1 MKKVTHMLDLR
12 KVIHDQNPELL
23 KKLEGYKLNFL
34 EWLLKMDD
42 LNAIYMKNQDYKGV
56 EFAQKVLDDFGVKVE
71 TRGLENI
78 DRSQRYIFAS
88 NHPSA
93 GIDGMAFIV
102 AMEEVTDNFKVIVKD
117 VLGIIKNLDPVFAYV
132 NTYRNQKAD
141 YITKLDE
148 LYKSKAQVCI
158 LPSGACSRKID
169 GKIRDLDWKGHFV
182 KKAVAYERDVIPV
195 HISGKNP
202 EYFYLASKFRN
213 MIGMKYNAEELLLAR
228 ALLAQKPETLTVT
241 FGKPI
246 SYKTFDRSK
255 SFNKWAQYVKEKV
268 YESVEN

>member
-1 MKKVTHMLDLR
+1 MLDLR

-23 KKLEGYKLNFL
+23 KKLDGYKLKFL
-34 EWLLKMDD
+34 EWLLKIDD
-42 LNAIYMKNQDYKGV
+42 LNGLITRNKEYVGV
-56 EFAQKVLDDFGVKVE
+56 DFAQKALDEFGVKVE

-78 DRSQRYIFAS
+78 DKSKRYIFAS

-93 GIDGMAFIV
+93 GIDGLAFMV
-102 AMEEVTDNFKVIVKD
+102 AMQEITDDFKVIVKD
-117 VLGIIKNLDPVFAYV
+117 VLCIVENLQPVFAPV

-141 YITKLDE
+141 YITNLEK
-148 LYKSKAQVCI
+148 LYKSNAQVCI
-158 LPSGACSRKID
+158 LPSGACSRKVD
-169 GKIRDLDWKGHFV
+169 GKIRDLDWKGHFI
-182 KKAVAYERDVIPV
+182 KKAIAYERDVIPV

-213 MIGMKYNAEELLLAR
+213 WIGMKYNAEELLLAR

-241 FGKPI
+241 FGAPI

-255 SFNKWAQYVKEKV
+255 SFKNWAEYVKNKV
-268 YESVEN
+268 YETVED